1 MRQCGYVAV
10 IVKMVQLD
18 VFIINTI
25 IERLQCNVITIV
37 ILPDF
42 IENCLTC
49 QIHASAV
56 NTDLTHFEHNLTFTA
71 RVKKELVSP
80 N

>member
-1 MRQCGYVAV
+1 M
-10 IVKMVQLD
+10 
-18 VFIINTI
+18 
-25 IERLQCNVITIV
+25 QCNNDRN

-56 NTDLTHFEHNLTFTA
+56 NTVLTHFEHNLTFTA